1 MGVGSGVSFSRSY
14 RPEEERPAEERPE
27 RQDLDD
33 ESERLERLD
42 RLEKKANDYLSP
54 SLSFQSHVV

>member
-1 MGVGSGVSFSRSY
+1 MGSGVSFSRSY
-14 RPEEERPAEERPE
+14 RPEEERPAEEERPE